1 MPSYPLVLCL
11 TFAVVGSLTMA
22 LLAWTRRDDPTVK
35 AFLVLAGGTALW
47 SGGRLLELS
56 SSELEA
62 RVLWAQLQYV
72 GILAVPIGWFCAMLQ
87 LSRPKLAVPRWLLS
101 MHAVVSVVTLGLV
114 FTNEQHRLIWSAIA
128 LVPGGAP
135 PGAVFTHGPAYAALA
150 AYTYLLLFVSL
161 YFLATAP
168 VPGSSL
174 TRGGRA
180 VLAGGLVLPLL
191 ANVAYL
197 TRHTGPLGGDLTP
210 ATFSVMTVLVWF
222 CALRG
227 HLEDVGHYARLRVFD
242 SLHEGCVIADANDVI
257 VDSNPAARRLL
268 ADMTRGQPVPRA
280 WRHAVEAS
288 RAGAHGGGSHLISE
302 ERVDYELTVESVRNL
317 NGRAVGIIVFLR
329 DVTRFR
335 SREQA
340 LTVENSSLA
349 ERLGETEEKL
359 SRIEAD
365 LYRDAL
371 TGAYNRRFFE
381 REAAAVVAAACER
394 GLPVGFL
401 LIDVDY
407 FKQYNDLHG
416 HVHGDECLRRVAGA
430 IGGALRDGL
439 GSPGGAGGFCARV
452 GGEEF
457 VVVLPSAA
465 APDTRAAGLRLLEAV
480 RALRLPHGGWPEHP
494 YVTISVGAVCEI
506 PASPRLEAL
515 LEQADAAMY
524 EAKRNGRDRFVMR
537 DQAMLATCP

>member
-22 LLAWTRRDDPTVK
+22 LMAWTRRDDPTVK
-35 AFLVLAGGTALW
+35 AFLVLAFGTALW
-47 SGGRLLELS
+47 SGGRLMELS
-56 SSELEA
+56 ATDLET
-62 RVLWAQLQYV
+62 RVLWAKLQYF
-72 GILAVPIGWFCAMLQ
+72 GIMAVPIGWFCAMLL
-87 LSRPKLAVPRWLLS
+87 LSRPKVVIPRWLLS
-101 MHAVVSVVTLGLV
+101 MHAVISVVTLGLV
-114 FTNEQHRLIWSAIA
+114 FTNEQHRLVWSSVA
-128 LVPGGAP
+128 LVPGGLP
-135 PGAVFTHGPAYAALA
+135 PVFSHGPAYAGLA
-150 AYTYLLLFVSL
+150 AYTYLLLFLSV

-168 VPGSSL
+168 VPGSL

-180 VLAGGLVLPLL
+180 VLAGGLLLPLL

-222 CALRG
+222 CALRS

-242 SLHEGCVIADANDVI
+242 TLHEGCVIVSANDVI

-268 ADMTRGQPVPRA
+268 ADMGRGQPVPPA
-280 WRHAVEAS
+280 WQQAIAAS
-288 RAGAHGGGSHLISE
+288 RSGAHGGGSYLISAT
-302 ERVDYELTVESVRNL
+302 RVDYELTVESVRNL
-317 NGRAVGIIVFLR
+317 NGQAVGIIVFLR

-381 REAAAVVAAACER
+381 REAAAVAASAFER
-394 GLPVGFL
+394 GVPVGFL

-430 IGGALRDGL
+430 ISGALRDG
-439 GSPGGAGGFCARV
+439 PGGFCARV

-457 VVVLPSAA
+457 VVVLPSITL
-465 APDTRAAGLRLLEAV
+465 PETRTAGLRLLEAV
-480 RALRLPHGGWPEHP
+480 RALRLPHGGWPEQP
-494 YVTISVGAVCEI
+494 CVTVSVGAVCEI
-506 PASPRLEAL
+506 PSSPRLESL
-515 LEQADAAMY
+515 LEKADAAMY
-524 EAKRNGRDRFVMR
+524 EAKRGGRDRFVMR
-537 DQAMLATCP
+537 DEATLAAYT

>member
-1 MPSYPLVLCL
+1 
-11 TFAVVGSLTMA
+11 MA
-22 LLAWTRRDDPTVK
+22 LVAWTRRDDPTVK
-35 AFLVLAGGTALW
+35 AFLVLACGTALW

-56 SSELEA
+56 STDLET
-62 RVLWAQLQYV
+62 RVLWAKLQYI
-72 GILAVPIGWFCAMLQ
+72 GIMAVPIGWFCAMLQ
-87 LSRPKLAVPRWLLS
+87 LSRPKAVVPHWLLA
-101 MHAVVSVVTLGLV
+101 MHAVISAVTLGLV
-114 FTNEQHRLIWSAIA
+114 FTNEQHRQIWSSIA
-128 LVPGGAP
+128 LMPGGAP
-135 PGAVFTHGPAYAALA
+135 PGAVFTHGPAYAAVA
-150 AYTYLLLFVSL
+150 VYTYLLLLLSL
-161 YFLATAP
+161 YFLVTAR
-168 VPGSSL
+168 VPAGGL

-180 VLAGGLVLPLL
+180 VLACGLALPLL

-197 TRHTGPLGGDLTP
+197 TRHTGALGGDLTP
-210 ATFSVMTVLVWF
+210 ATFSVMTLLVWF
-222 CALRG
+222 CALRS

-242 SLHEGCVIADANDVI
+242 TLHEGCVIANANDII
-257 VDSNPAARRLL
+257 VDSNTAARGLL
-268 ADMTRGQPVPRA
+268 ADMGRGQPVPQA
-280 WRHAVEAS
+280 WQHAIAAS
-288 RAGAHGGGSHLISE
+288 RSGAHGGGSYLISE
-302 ERVDYELTVESVRNL
+302 ARVDYELTVESVRNL
-317 NGRAVGIIVFLR
+317 KGQAVGIIVFLR

-381 REAAAVVAAACER
+381 REAAAVVAGAFERAAS
-394 GLPVGFL
+394 VGIL
-401 LIDVDY
+401 IIDVDY

-430 IGGALRDGL
+430 ISGALRDG
-439 GSPGGAGGFCARV
+439 PGGFCARV

-457 VVVLPSAA
+457 VAVLPSVSL
-465 APDTRAAGLRLLEAV
+465 PETRAAGLRLLEAV

-494 YVTISVGAVCEI
+494 CVTVSVGAVCEI
-506 PASPRLEAL
+506 PSSSRLESL
-515 LEQADAAMY
+515 LEKADAAMY

-537 DQAMLATCP
+537 DQAALPAYP